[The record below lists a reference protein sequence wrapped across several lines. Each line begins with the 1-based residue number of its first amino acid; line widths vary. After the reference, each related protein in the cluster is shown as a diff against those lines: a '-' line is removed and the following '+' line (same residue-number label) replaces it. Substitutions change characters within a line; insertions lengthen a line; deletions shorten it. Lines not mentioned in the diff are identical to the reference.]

1 MNLHKE
7 IYGGLRPLSIGF
19 DDVFNRLDQ
28 LKEMNSAQSFPPYN
42 IIQIDEETFNI
53 ELAIAGYDKD
63 SVSITRQECEL
74 LVEGQTAADN
84 VRKYPKYIHKG
95 ISGRNFKRSFA
106 LAEDV
111 EVIGASFENGILTIG
126 LKRIVPEEKKP
137 QKIEIV

>member
-19 DDVFNRLDQ
+19 DEVFNRLDQ
-28 LKEMNSAQSFPPYN
+28 LKEMNSTQSFPPYN

-53 ELAIAGYDKD
+53 ELAIAGYGKD
-63 SVSITRQECEL
+63 SVSITRQDGEL
-74 LVEGQTAADN
+74 LVEGKTDVDN
-84 VRKYPKYIHKG
+84 VRKYLHKG

-137 QKIEIV
+137 QIIEIE

>member
-1 MNLHKE
+1 MNLYKE

-19 DDVFNRLDQ
+19 DEVFNRLDQ
-28 LKEMNSAQSFPPYN
+28 LKEMNSTQSFPPYN

-53 ELAIAGYDKD
+53 ELAIAGYGKD
-63 SVSITRQECEL
+63 SVSITRQDGEL
-74 LVEGQTAADN
+74 LVEGRTDVDN
-84 VRKYPKYIHKG
+84 VRKYLHKG

-111 EVIGASFENGILTIG
+111 EVIGASFDNGILSIG

-137 QKIEIV
+137 QKIEIE